1 MQEREQA
8 LLFIRRGADAA
19 HLIAGGVDCLPEL
32 TLIQRLVGQN
42 DGLALHVGGG
52 NLFDVQRAADC
63 VVHMGF
69 AHGTGHTGYLHSRL
83 NHNNPSFWK
92 FNHIIAQHWVSVN

>member
-19 HLIAGGVDCLPEL
+19 HLIAGGVDRLPEL

-42 DGLALHVGGG
+42 DGLALRVGGG
-52 NLFDVQRAADC
+52 NLFDVQRAADASFTWASHMEQAIPDTC
-63 VVHMGF
+63 TVV
-69 AHGTGHTGYLHSRL
+69 
-83 NHNNPSFWK
+83 
-92 FNHIIAQHWVSVN
+92 